1 MLLQEYKR
9 GEAALIS
16 VMAEMVVN
24 GVSTRK
30 ISVVMEQLCGTSF
43 SKSTVSDAR
52 KELDAAVK
60 EKE

>member
-30 ISVVMEQLCGTSF
+30 ISVVMEQLCGASF